1 MWPAGSEGPQ
11 YADVYIDQ
19 PLHVVCESSERS
31 WAYFAIK
38 DDAEL
43 TNNATVEIFDA
54 LVPSAILIYCPQPN
68 PDPSFHTTCSTNMTT
83 GVPVFLERQGV
94 VTG

>member
-1 MWPAGSEGPQ
+1 MWPAGSAGPQ

-19 PLHVVCESSERS
+19 PSHVFESSERS

-68 PDPSFHTTCSTNMTT
+68 LSDPLSHTTCGTNMTT
-83 GVPVFLERQGV
+83 GVPVFLERRGV
-94 VTG
+94 VAG